1 MSDFEFKPIHE
12 FFKITISSIKYSKN
26 TNSDIISLHVYN
38 NTPYKVTL
46 PLGLLG
52 YCETNAT
59 ISPINEVAN
68 RVNNI
73 LQLLDIC
80 QSTILDEKLSINNI
94 ISNENRS
101 TDYFTKTPYF
111 KPTFNI
117 TNYTKEQQKFLTMF
131 NFEHSQITQIEF
143 DKLAKQ
149 LLKYSTVYATSK
161 FDVAKISSPLNLP
174 LKPDAVFKK
183 QRAIKVPIHLHDKVN

>member
-1 MSDFEFKPIHE
+1 M
-12 FFKITISSIKYSKN
+12 KN

-38 NTPYKVTL
+38 KTPYQITL

-59 ISPINEVAN
+59 TSPINEVAY

-80 QSTILDEKLSINNI
+80 QSTILDEELSINNI
-94 ISNENRS
+94 ISNEKRN
-101 TDYFTKTPYF
+101 TDYSTKTPYF

-117 TNYTKEQQKFLTMF
+117 TNYTKDQQKFLTMF
-131 NFEHSQITQIEF
+131 NFQHS
-143 DKLAKQ
+143 
-149 LLKYSTVYATSK
+149 
-161 FDVAKISSPLNLP
+161 
-174 LKPDAVFKK
+174 
-183 QRAIKVPIHLHDKVN
+183 

>member
-1 MSDFEFKPIHE
+1 MSDFEVKPIHK
-12 FFKITISSIKYSKN
+12 FFKITISLIKYSKN

-38 NTPYKVTL
+38 NTPYQVIL

-52 YCETNAT
+52 YCKTNAT
-59 ISPINEVAN
+59 ISPINEVAY

-80 QSTILDEKLSINNI
+80 QSTILDEELSINNI
-94 ISNENRS
+94 MSNEKRN

-111 KPTFNI
+111 KPTFKI

-131 NFEHSQITQIEF
+131 NFQHSQITRVEF
-143 DKLAKQ
+143 DKLAK
-149 LLKYSTVYATSK
+149 
-161 FDVAKISSPLNLP
+161 
-174 LKPDAVFKK
+174 
-183 QRAIKVPIHLHDKVN
+183 